1 MRENWYIGFIFLGD
15 DVVVHITVMLLR
27 LFVELSISFAV
38 LVYYSLVGMHLNS
51 GVSFETTFQIEE
63 KFN

>member
-1 MRENWYIGFIFLGD
+1 
-15 DVVVHITVMLLR
+15 MLLR

-38 LVYYSLVGMHLNS
+38 LLYYSLVGINLNS

>member
-1 MRENWYIGFIFLGD
+1 
-15 DVVVHITVMLLR
+15 MLLR

-38 LVYYSLVGMHLNS
+38 LLYYSLVGMHLNS